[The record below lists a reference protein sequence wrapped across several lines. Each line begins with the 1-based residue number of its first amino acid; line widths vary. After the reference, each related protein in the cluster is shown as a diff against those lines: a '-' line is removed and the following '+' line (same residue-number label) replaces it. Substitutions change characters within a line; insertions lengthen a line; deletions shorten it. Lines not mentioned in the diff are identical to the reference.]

1 MGVFFIEDDDLL
13 EKYNIIWDKVS
24 VIIKKE
30 LYGKPVYNRNFSKTK
45 IKPQGNKVT
54 NFSDE
59 KLC

>member
-30 LYGKPVYNRNFSKTK
+30 FYGKPVYNRNFLKTK
-45 IKPQGNKVT
+45 IKPQGNTAT
-54 NFSDE
+54 NF
-59 KLC
+59 